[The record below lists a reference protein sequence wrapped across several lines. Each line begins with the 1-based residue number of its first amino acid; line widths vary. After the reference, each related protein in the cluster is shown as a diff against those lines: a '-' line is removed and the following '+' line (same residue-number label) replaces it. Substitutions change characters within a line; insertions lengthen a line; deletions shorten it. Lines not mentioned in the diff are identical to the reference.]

1 MSEET
6 SIQPNSSIETITR
19 KKLMSS
25 PTYLGIPQGSAQNYR
40 GTRGKKEKV
49 RVRIKMLKPKSSKR
63 LKRLIESGICPAED
77 ASKYAAE
84 LKQIAAQ
91 VADAQI
97 ADKQGRFFKA
107 LADETR
113 LRILKLLEVRE
124 MCVCEVM
131 VALDLTQP
139 TASHHLGLLE
149 NAGFVK
155 GRKEGTWVFYSIA
168 NRKLIE
174 NMHKLKVL

>member
-1 MSEET
+1 
-6 SIQPNSSIETITR
+6 
-19 KKLMSS
+19 
-25 PTYLGIPQGSAQNYR
+25 
-40 GTRGKKEKV
+40 
-49 RVRIKMLKPKSSKR
+49 MLKPKSSKR

-77 ASKYAAE
+77 AAKYATE
-84 LKQIAAQ
+84 LKQIVDR
-91 VADAQI
+91 VAKVETTH
-97 ADKQGRFFKA
+97 KQSRFFKA

-155 GRKEGTWVFYSIA
+155 ARKEGKWVFYRVASPD
-168 NRKLIE
+168 LIKK
-174 NMHKLKVL
+174 MHQLNLL